1 MCLKLHKSHVWL
13 LLSLVPFAILVIC
26 FQVLPLIVMFLE
38 SFRGDGG
45 VGWGLDQYTKALT
58 SKYYLLGLKNSVLIS
73 FCASAIGIVVA
84 LFAAY
89 SITRFSRRMRDFLLM
104 LSNMTSNFSGV
115 PLAFAYIIILG
126 SNGLFTLLFKQL
138 GWTTLASIDLFSWFG
153 LVCVYVYFQIPLAIL
168 LLYPT
173 YYGIQVQWRES
184 ASLLGASTPQFW
196 RHIGLP
202 VIMPGIVGTFSILF
216 ANAMGAYATAYA
228 LVGGNYNLIAI
239 RIGSLVAGDVAARPE
254 LAGALAV
261 ILAFTMVSAMLI
273 NEWMM
278 RRVRRELG

>member
-1 MCLKLHKSHVWL
+1 MKSRKRHLWL
-13 LLSLVPFAILVIC
+13 LFSLLPFALLVIC
-26 FQVLPLIVMFLE
+26 FQILPLFTMVAE

-58 SKYYLLGLKNSVLIS
+58 SKYYLIGLKNSLVIS
-73 FCASAIGIVVA
+73 LCSSAVGIVVA

-89 SITRFSRRMRDFLLM
+89 SITRFSRRVRDFLLM

-153 LVCVYVYFQIPLAIL
+153 LVCVYVYFQVPLAIL

-173 YYGIQVQWRES
+173 YYGISEQWRES
-184 ASLLGASTPQFW
+184 AALLGASTAQFW
-196 RHIGLP
+196 RFIGLP
-202 VIMPGIVGTFSILF
+202 VILPGVVGTFSILF

-228 LVGGNYNLIAI
+228 LVGSNYNLIAI
-239 RIGSLVAGDVAARPE
+239 RIGALVAGDVAARPE

-261 ILAFTMVSAMLI
+261 LLAITMVGAMLI

>member
-1 MCLKLHKSHVWL
+1 MSL
-13 LLSLVPFAILVIC
+13 LPFAFLVLC
-26 FQVLPLIVMFLE
+26 FELLPLLVMVLE

-45 VGWGLDQYTKALT
+45 VGWGLEQYTKALT
-58 SKYYLLGLKNSVLIS
+58 SKYYLQGLSNSFFIS
-73 FCASAIGIVVA
+73 LCASAVGIVVA

-89 SITRFSRRMRDFLLM
+89 SITRFSQRMRDFLLM

-173 YYGIQVQWRES
+173 YYGIHQQWRES
-184 ASLLGASTPQFW
+184 AALLGASTVQFW
-196 RHIGLP
+196 RYIGLP
-202 VIMPGIVGTFSILF
+202 VILPGVVGTFSILF

-261 ILAFTMVSAMLI
+261 ILAITMVTAMLI